1 MAEKVDAIT
10 GGQLT
15 IEYFPNGELGADA
28 DILRQMKANEIQLV
42 VCQTAPVVSFV
53 PEVAVFDLPMVFA
66 KYDGATIDKVLNGD
80 SAFKAD
86 LGTAFNNN
94 GFQLLGTLQNA
105 TYRLTTANKELKT
118 LADFNSLQIRTM
130 ENPNHM
136 AFWTAIGAQPTPM
149 AWNEV
154 YFALQSGNIAAQ
166 ENAAD
171 TCVGNNLN
179 EVQDYLA
186 FTNHILYAN
195 MMIMNQEAY
204 DSLDP
209 LYQEALGQ
217 AVAEAM
223 AEIGAQLATIDADNK
238 AELESRGMTLIEY
251 APEFYDEVLA
261 VPGVVDLYKSINEQ
275 IGGLGDTLQEALA
288 NAGTLSTAAA
298 ATIRD
303 TEVLLGDTESLARS
317 TGKNLDAGTRQSLA
331 GLSAALR
338 QTARALAAADEV
350 RAAKTTITD
359 IIEDTWRDYTGEV
372 NNLLLMDV
380 TAEPVSLTDSRNPSP
395 DSIQVL
401 LRTQEIKEAP
411 AEKAGEDAGTKE
423 STTFWERVGQMFRDF
438 WNAIAG
444 VFH

>member
-1 MAEKVDAIT
+1 MKKITAMLLAGAMMLSLAACGGNGGNGGNTSNPGNSGGSSSAGGSSAGGNTSAPQTSDADYSSLPKVTLTGADSTGKGAAGQLFGELVTEKVDQIT

-80 SAFKAD
+80 SAFKTD

-171 TCVGNNLN
+171 TCVGANLN
-179 EVQDYLA
+179 EVQKYLA

-195 MMIMNQEAY
+195 MMIMNQDAY
-204 DSLDP
+204 NDLDP
-209 LYQEALGQ
+209 LYQQALNQ
-217 AVAEAM
+217 AVAEAL

-238 AELESRGMTLIEY
+238 AELEKRGMTLIEY

-275 IGGLGDTLQEALA
+275 IGGLGDTLQEALN
-288 NAGTLSTAAA
+288 NA
-298 ATIRD
+298 
-303 TEVLLGDTESLARS
+303 
-317 TGKNLDAGTRQSLA
+317 
-331 GLSAALR
+331 
-338 QTARALAAADEV
+338 
-350 RAAKTTITD
+350 
-359 IIEDTWRDYTGEV
+359 
-372 NNLLLMDV
+372 
-380 TAEPVSLTDSRNPSP
+380 
-395 DSIQVL
+395 
-401 LRTQEIKEAP
+401 
-411 AEKAGEDAGTKE
+411 
-423 STTFWERVGQMFRDF
+423 
-438 WNAIAG
+438 
-444 VFH
+444 

>member
-1 MAEKVDAIT
+1 MTDVIIVGAGVTGCAIARELSRYSCSVLVLERAWDVCEGTSKANSGIVHAGFDAVPGSWKARLNLEGSRKMEALSKELDFPYRRNGSLVLCFCQEDRQALTRLYEQGLRNGVEGLEILEGEEVRKLEPNVSEKVVAALHAPSGAIVCPF
-10 GGQLT
+10 GLT
-15 IEYFPNGELGADA
+15 IALAENAVENGVEF
-28 DILRQMKANEIQLV
+28 R
-42 VCQTAPVVSFV
+42 
-53 PEVAVFDLPMVFA
+53 
-66 KYDGATIDKVLNGD
+66 
-80 SAFKAD
+80 
-86 LGTAFNNN
+86 LGTEVEKIEPVE
-94 GFQLLGTLQNA
+94 GG
-105 TYRLTTANKELKT
+105 YRLTTAKKDLQT
-118 LADFNSLQIRTM
+118 LADFNGLQIRTM
-130 ENPNHM
+130 ENQNHM

-217 AVAEAM
+217 AVTEAM

-275 IGGLGDTLQEALA
+275 IGGLGDTLQEALT
-288 NAGTLSTAAA
+288 NA
-298 ATIRD
+298 
-303 TEVLLGDTESLARS
+303 
-317 TGKNLDAGTRQSLA
+317 
-331 GLSAALR
+331 
-338 QTARALAAADEV
+338 
-350 RAAKTTITD
+350 
-359 IIEDTWRDYTGEV
+359 
-372 NNLLLMDV
+372 
-380 TAEPVSLTDSRNPSP
+380 
-395 DSIQVL
+395 
-401 LRTQEIKEAP
+401 
-411 AEKAGEDAGTKE
+411 
-423 STTFWERVGQMFRDF
+423 
-438 WNAIAG
+438 
-444 VFH
+444 

>member
-1 MAEKVDAIT
+1 MKKLTAMLLAGAMMLSLAACGGGNNNGGGSGNAGGSSAGGNTSAGGSAAAGADYSSLEKVTLVGADSTGKGAAGQLFGELVTEKVNQIT

-80 SAFKAD
+80 GSAFKAD
-86 LGTAFNNN
+86 LGKAFNSN
-94 GFQLLGTLQNA
+94 GFQLMGILQNA

-118 LADFNSLQIRTM
+118 LADFNGLQIRTM

-136 AFWTAIGAQPTPM
+136 AFWTAIGTQPTPM

-171 TCVGNNLN
+171 TCVGSNLN
-179 EVQDYLA
+179 EVQKYLA

-204 DSLDP
+204 DKLDP
-209 LYQEALGQ
+209 LYQQALNQAVTEAL
-217 AVAEAM
+217 

-238 AELESRGMTLIEY
+238 AELENRGMTLIEY

-261 VPGVVDLYKSINEQ
+261 VPGVVDLYKQIDDSIS
-275 IGGLGDTLQEALA
+275 GLGTTLQNE
-288 NAGTLSTAAA
+288 
-298 ATIRD
+298 
-303 TEVLLGDTESLARS
+303 
-317 TGKNLDAGTRQSLA
+317 LA
-331 GLSAALR
+331 G
-338 QTARALAAADEV
+338 
-350 RAAKTTITD
+350 
-359 IIEDTWRDYTGEV
+359 
-372 NNLLLMDV
+372 
-380 TAEPVSLTDSRNPSP
+380 
-395 DSIQVL
+395 
-401 LRTQEIKEAP
+401 
-411 AEKAGEDAGTKE
+411 
-423 STTFWERVGQMFRDF
+423 
-438 WNAIAG
+438 
-444 VFH
+444 

>member
-1 MAEKVDAIT
+1 MKKLTAMLLAGALALSLAACGGGGGGNAGNAGGSAAGGAANSAGGSAAGGTDYSSLDKVTLIGADSTGKGAAGQLFGELVTEKVDQIT

-80 SAFKAD
+80 SAFKTD
-86 LGTAFNNN
+86 LGAAFNSN
-94 GFQLLGTLQNA
+94 GFQLMGTLQNA

-118 LADFNSLQIRTM
+118 LADFNGLQIRTM

-171 TCVGNNLN
+171 TCVGSNLN
-179 EVQDYLA
+179 EVQKYLA

-204 DSLDP
+204 DGLDP
-209 LYQEALGQ
+209 LYQQALNQAVTEAL
-217 AVAEAM
+217 

-238 AELESRGMTLIEY
+238 AELENRGMTLIEY

-261 VPGVVDLYKSINEQ
+261 VPGVVDLYKQIDGS
-275 IGGLGDTLQEALA
+275 IGGLGTTLQDALA
-288 NAGTLSTAAA
+288 NA
-298 ATIRD
+298 
-303 TEVLLGDTESLARS
+303 
-317 TGKNLDAGTRQSLA
+317 
-331 GLSAALR
+331 
-338 QTARALAAADEV
+338 
-350 RAAKTTITD
+350 
-359 IIEDTWRDYTGEV
+359 
-372 NNLLLMDV
+372 
-380 TAEPVSLTDSRNPSP
+380 
-395 DSIQVL
+395 
-401 LRTQEIKEAP
+401 
-411 AEKAGEDAGTKE
+411 
-423 STTFWERVGQMFRDF
+423 
-438 WNAIAG
+438 
-444 VFH
+444 

>member
-1 MAEKVDAIT
+1 MVDLITEGLDTASARIDQIQSGLADTLNEIKAPTAVVAGDLADLCGSLNSLIPMLNDAEDLA
-10 GGQLT
+10 
-15 IEYFPNGELGADA
+15 AA
-28 DILRQMKANEIQLV
+28 LRQ
-42 VCQTAPVVSFV
+42 S
-53 PEVAVFDLPMVFA
+53 
-66 KYDGATIDKVLNGD
+66 
-80 SAFKAD
+80 S
-86 LGTAFNNN
+86 
-94 GFQLLGTLQNA
+94 GTL
-105 TYRLTTANKELKT
+105 REILTQVDVLRTVV
-118 LADFNSLQIRTM
+118 NSY
-130 ENPNHM
+130 EP
-136 AFWTAIGAQPTPM
+136 
-149 AWNEV
+149 
-154 YFALQSGNIAAQ
+154 
-166 ENAAD
+166 
-171 TCVGNNLN
+171 
-179 EVQDYLA
+179 
-186 FTNHILYAN
+186 
-195 MMIMNQEAY
+195 
-204 DSLDP
+204 
-209 LYQEALGQ
+209 
-217 AVAEAM
+217 
-223 AEIGAQLATIDADNK
+223 
-238 AELESRGMTLIEY
+238 
-251 APEFYDEVLA
+251 
-261 VPGVVDLYKSINEQ
+261 
-275 IGGLGDTLQEALA
+275 TLQEALA